1 MEDRGT
7 KIKSVL
13 IILLA
18 WLIALALFYLVM
30 IKLKFF
36 YH

>member
-1 MEDRGT
+1 MENRGT

-18 WLIALALFYLVM
+18 WLIALALLYVVM

-36 YH
+36 FR

>member
-1 MEDRGT
+1 MENRGT

-18 WLIALALFYLVM
+18 WFLALALLYVVLVK
-30 IKLKFF
+30 IKFF
-36 YH
+36 FR

>member
-7 KIKSVL
+7 KIKSIL

-18 WLIALALFYLVM
+18 WLIAFAILYLVL
-30 IKLKFF
+30 IKIKFLF
-36 YH
+36 R